1 MEKRTIL
8 SRDAWFFTVT
18 SAFPFPTGLE
28 SWYALIISSVSFHT
42 DFYHDFNLCRW
53 CIRTKSHMSL
63 KCLPISSLHFMR
75 LRRNRPRYSSK
86 IYFLFILPFL
96 LPVKH
101 MGTSKFMRLF
111 SFMQIDGIKSL
122 ISLISLSS
130 HQKMKSVTRSF
141 VEPLAKHLYLECSSN
156 GSVYSLYISCNK
168 FLVSAR

>member
-1 MEKRTIL
+1 
-8 SRDAWFFTVT
+8 
-18 SAFPFPTGLE
+18 
-28 SWYALIISSVSFHT
+28 
-42 DFYHDFNLCRW
+42 
-53 CIRTKSHMSL
+53 MSL

-156 GSVYSLYISCNK
+156 GSVYSLYISCNNFSICK
-168 FLVSAR
+168 VNLLRRSYSFFPNFCRFLLQSWSGMDLSWRTALQSFE